1 MHDSF
6 TSLLV
11 ASIRS
16 PLRELNSGQWELFA
30 SLQPGNGIK
39 LAMFRKARIELL

>member
-6 TSLLV
+6 TWLVV

-16 PLRELNSGQWELFA
+16 PLRELNSGQWGLFA
-30 SLQPGNGIK
+30 PLQPGNGIK
-39 LAMFRKARIELL
+39 LAMFQIARFALL